1 TAARLMALPPAAGRP
16 ASVDQALREAGVA
29 AWPKALAQARAALS
43 QLGPRRARELP
54 LWLLDLDLSLKG
66 EASRGLRSRLALE
79 RLFCKMTRRGDAQ
92 PPRRS

>member
-1 TAARLMALPPAAGRP
+1 MALPATAGRP

-43 QLGPRRARELP
+43 QLGPRRRELP

-79 RLFCKMTRRGDAQ
+79 RLFCKMTRRGDA
-92 PPRRS
+92 PPTRRS